1 MDLLMPQLGLTMTE
15 GTVTAWR
22 KQVGEPVAA
31 DEILFEVSTDKA
43 EMEIPAPIGGVLAEI
58 VAAAGETVAVGTRI
72 GVLADA
78 GAAKPGVAKPGVAK
92 PGAAGPAG
100 PGKRD
105 ARGKPLSPAVRRLIA
120 AHGLDAAAIEG
131 SGADGRIT
139 RRDVLAALDED
150 TPESPPEAAAGPE
163 SEVVPLSRI
172 RRRIGAHM
180 RRSIATSP
188 HVLQAIEVDFHN
200 VESLRRAE
208 GEAWRA
214 REGFGLTGL
223 PFVAL
228 AAAAAIADFPHVNA
242 RIDGDDLILHR
253 RVDLGIAVDL
263 GFEGL
268 VVPVV
273 RDAGARTLADVARAI
288 ADLAARARGRRLS
301 PDELAGGT
309 YTLSN
314 SGAYGTLITA
324 PIINQPQVAILS
336 IDGVRKRPVAVEAAA
351 GDAIAIRPVGVL
363 AQCFDHR
370 AFDGAYSA
378 AFLRRVGEILE
389 TRDWSAELARG

>member
-22 KQVGEPVAA
+22 KRVGEAVVA

-43 EMEIPAPIGGVLAEI
+43 EIEIPAPVGGVLAEI
-58 VAAAGETVAVGTRI
+58 VAAAGETVAVGARI
-72 GVLADA
+72 GVLAEA
-78 GAAKPGVAKPGVAK
+78 GAAKPGASASD
-92 PGAAGPAG
+92 
-100 PGKRD
+100 KRD

-120 AHGLDAAAIEG
+120 AHKLDAAAIEG

-139 RRDVLAALDED
+139 RRDVLAAIGED
-150 TPESPPEAAAGPE
+150 APESPPEAEAGSE

-180 RRSIATSP
+180 QRSVATSP

-208 GEAWRA
+208 GAAWRA

-336 IDGVRKRPVAVEAAA
+336 IDGVRKKPVAVETAD

-389 TRDWSAELARG
+389 TRDWPAELARG